1 MCLEEILGGL
11 ESLNIFKGIFR
22 GYAFYVT
29 SERIIGAKM
38 KRKGKE
44 LFKFLMGWRG
54 SIKKS
59 LKPFE
64 WRGKSIKIPKLSGE
78 DAFNL
83 LENLKERIDF
93 EVRKHEIQEVELK
106 KPGILRSGHVKIK
119 TITGKEY
126 KVGIV
131 AGCKEEY
138 EYLKE
143 ILQEFCPE
151 KIKVK

>member
-1 MCLEEILGGL
+1 MLEEILGGL
-11 ESLNIFKGIFR
+11 ESLNIFKGIWR

-38 KRKGKE
+38 KKRRRE
-44 LFKFLMGWRG
+44 LLKFLMGWRG

-64 WRGKSIKIPKLSGE
+64 WRSKSVKIPRLTGE

-83 LENLKERIDF
+83 LEDLKERIDF
-93 EVRKHEIQEVELK
+93 NVRKHEIQEVELK
-106 KPGILRSGHVKIK
+106 KPGILRSGHIRIK
-119 TITGKEY
+119 TVTGKEY
-126 KVGIV
+126 KVKIV

-138 EYLKE
+138 EYLKK

-151 KIKVK
+151 KLKT